1 MTLSS
6 TQFNIGKT
14 TVSWN
19 NIDCVL
25 LDMDGTLL
33 DLHFDNYFWLKY
45 LPACYAE
52 KQSMSYIE
60 AKQYLHSLFSQHA
73 GTLNWYCTDFW
84 SDKLNLSIVK
94 LKQQVAERIAPREGA
109 LDFLKALQQ
118 AGKRLIL
125 ATNAHRDSLN
135 LKMQR
140 VPLNAYFERMISSH
154 DYGYPKEDARF
165 WATFSEDLALNPAR
179 CLLID
184 DSLAV
189 LHSAQRFGIAHLLA
203 VGQPDSQL
211 PLKDTEEFATV
222 HDWPTLLRGLGVKD
236 DTPIQ

>member
-1 MTLSS
+1 MKSIT
-6 TQFNIGKT
+6 
-14 TVSWN
+14 WN
-19 NIDCVL
+19 NIDYVL

-33 DLHFDNYFWLKY
+33 DLHFDNYFWLEH

-52 KQSMSYIE
+52 EQGMPYIE
-60 AKQYLHSLFSQHA
+60 AKQYLQGLFSQHT

-84 SDKLNLSIVK
+84 SRALNLSIVQ
-94 LKQQVAERIAPREGA
+94 LKQQVASRIAPRQGA
-109 LDFLKALQQ
+109 LAFLAALQQ

-140 VPLNAYFERMISSH
+140 VPLNLYFERLISSH

-165 WATFSEDLALNPAR
+165 WTALSEDLELNPAR

-189 LHSAQRFGIAHLLA
+189 LRSAQRFGIAHLLA

-211 PLKDTEEFATV
+211 PPKDTEEFAAV
-222 HDWPTLLRGLGVKD
+222 HDWPLLLCGLGIKNN
-236 DTPIQ
+236 PSIQ

>member
-1 MTLSS
+1 MKSLT
-6 TQFNIGKT
+6 
-14 TVSWN
+14 WN
-19 NIDCVL
+19 NIDYVL

-33 DLHFDNYFWLKY
+33 DLHFDNYFWLEH
-45 LPACYAE
+45 LPACYA
-52 KQSMSYIE
+52 KKHGMPYIE
-60 AKQYLHSLFSQHA
+60 AKQYFQGLFSQHA

-84 SDKLNLSIVK
+84 SNQLNLPIVA
-94 LKQQVAERIAPREGA
+94 LKQQVANRIAPRQGA
-109 LDFLKALQQ
+109 LAFLEALKQ

-140 VPLNAYFERMISSH
+140 VPLNLYFERLISSH
-154 DYGYPKEDARF
+154 DYDYPKEDARF
-165 WATFSEDLALNPAR
+165 WTALSEDLQLNPAR

-189 LHSAQRFGIAHLLA
+189 LRSAQRFGIAHLLA

-211 PLKDTEEFATV
+211 PPKDTEEFAAV
-222 HDWPTLLRGLGVKD
+222 HDWPPLLCGLGIKNNP
-236 DTPIQ
+236 PIQ

>member
-1 MTLSS
+1 MPIALPWP
-6 TQFNIGKT
+6 Q
-14 TVSWN
+14 
-19 NIDCVL
+19 IDSIL

-33 DLHFDNYFWLKY
+33 DLHFDNYFWLEY

-52 KQSMSYIE
+52 EQSMSYIE
-60 AKQYLHSLFSQHA
+60 AKQYLQGLFSQHA

-84 SDKLNLSIVK
+84 SRQLNLSIVK
-94 LKQQVAERIAPREGA
+94 LKQQVAVRIAAREGA
-109 LDFLKALQQ
+109 LGFLAALKR

-165 WATFSEDLALNPAR
+165 WTALSEDLKLSSTR

-189 LHSAQRFGIAHLLA
+189 LRSAQRFGIAHLLA

-211 PLKDTEEFATV
+211 PPKDTEEFVAV
-222 HDWPTLLRGLGVKD
+222 HDWPPLLRGLGIKD
-236 DTPIQ
+236 DMPIQ